1 MPSLQLRAVTPDYS
15 REAELHALGE
25 TSVVGVDEAGR
36 GPLAGPVVACAVW
49 LDPSRI
55 PTGLHDSK
63 RLSQSARERL
73 LNVLLELRDGGFAR
87 IGVGIAEPHEI
98 ERRNILWASLAA
110 MERAVG
116 DAGGGY
122 ALVDGNRMPEA
133 LRGEAVVKGDAKSV
147 SIAAASICAKEI
159 RDRLM
164 REACGRFPGYGLSGH
179 KGYPT
184 RAHRQCVARMGPSPL
199 HRWGFGGIG
208 TVF

>member
-1 MPSLQLRAVTPDYS
+1 MPLLQLRAVTPDFS
-15 REAELHALGE
+15 REAELYARGE
-25 TSVVGVDEAGR
+25 TRVVGIDEAGR

-63 RLSQSARERL
+63 ALSQSARERL
-73 LNVLLELRDGGFAR
+73 LNVLLTLQKSGGAR
-87 IGVGIAEPHEI
+87 IGAGVAEPHEI
-98 ERRNILWASLAA
+98 ERRNILWATMTA
-110 MERAVG
+110 MERAA
-116 DAGGGY
+116 DAVGGGY
-122 ALVDGNRMPEA
+122 ALVDGNRVPTGV
-133 LRGEAVVKGDAKSV
+133 RGEAVVKGDARSF
-147 SIAAASICAKEI
+147 SIAAASICAKEL

-184 RAHRQCVARMGPSPL
+184 RAHRECVARLGPSPL

-208 TVF
+208 TVP

>member
-1 MPSLQLRAVTPDYS
+1 MLQLRAVTPDFS
-15 REAELHALGE
+15 RETELYARGE
-25 TSVVGVDEAGR
+25 TRVVGIDEAGR

-63 RLSQSARERL
+63 ALSQSARERL
-73 LNVLLELRDGGFAR
+73 LNVLLTLQENGGAR
-87 IGVGIAEPHEI
+87 IGTGVAEPHEI
-98 ERRNILWASLAA
+98 ERRNILWATLAA
-110 MERAVG
+110 MERAAYAV
-116 DAGGGY
+116 GGGY
-122 ALVDGNRMPEA
+122 ALVDGNRVPA
-133 LRGEAVVKGDAKSV
+133 GLRGEAVVKGDARSF
-147 SIAAASICAKEI
+147 SIAAASICAKEL

-184 RAHRQCVARMGPSPL
+184 RAHRECVARLGPSPL

-208 TVF
+208 TVP